1 MSASDWYNLCCF
13 KKQCMGNLS
22 EEEIIDLDLKGKVFQ
37 TFENTVQAEANQ
49 QKLVTFEKSELR

>member
-1 MSASDWYNLCCF
+1 
-13 KKQCMGNLS
+13 MGNLS